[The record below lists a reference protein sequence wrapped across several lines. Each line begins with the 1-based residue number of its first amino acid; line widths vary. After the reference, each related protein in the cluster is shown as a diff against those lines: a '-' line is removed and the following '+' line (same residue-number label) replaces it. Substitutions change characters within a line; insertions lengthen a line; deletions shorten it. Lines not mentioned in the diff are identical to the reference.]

1 MKKQLLSLLALAISA
16 ATFAQLTPSFG
27 IRGGLSSTS
36 MRGESVGNLKN
47 ILEFA
52 DGKISTNNRTGFFV
66 GGYANIPVAKTI
78 SIEPGLYYSQK
89 GYELKG
95 GFSVKGAEFINAN
108 AKAQLQS
115 DYIDMPLLLKADLG
129 GGLQLFAGP
138 QFSYLMKANL
148 RTTAGVLGINLLNN
162 TLDVTEQFN
171 RLDMGVTGGIGYK
184 FANGVNISAAY
195 DHGLSKVDANK
206 NISSYNNAIKI
217 GIGITF

>member
-1 MKKQLLSLLALAISA
+1 
-16 ATFAQLTPSFG
+16 
-27 IRGGLSSTS
+27 
-36 MRGESVGNLKN
+36 
-47 ILEFA
+47 
-52 DGKISTNNRTGFFV
+52 
-66 GGYANIPVAKTI
+66 
-78 SIEPGLYYSQK
+78 
-89 GYELKG
+89 
-95 GFSVKGAEFINAN
+95 
-108 AKAQLQS
+108 
-115 DYIDMPLLLKADLG
+115 MPLLLKADLG